1 MVYLFL
7 ADGFETVEA
16 LTVVDMLRRA
26 GIDCQTVSIQQT
38 REVTSAQ
45 KICVQADV
53 MLSDMKDSEALMYVL
68 PGGIPGTPNLRA
80 NDTVMGL
87 IKRQYEA
94 GKFVAAICAAPG
106 IFSELGFLKGRK
118 AICYPSFEEQ
128 LEREGAVL
136 VREGAVRDANV
147 ITGRGMGT
155 AIDFGAAIITVL
167 VGEETARK
175 IMDSVCYQGHD
186 L

>member
-53 MLSDMKDSEALMYVL
+53 MLHDMKDCDADMYVL

-80 NDTVMGL
+80 NETVMEL
-87 IKRQYEA
+87 LKKQYKA
-94 GKFVAAICAAPG
+94 DKFVAAICAAPG
-106 IFSELGFLKGRK
+106 IFSEIGFLKGRK

-128 LEREGAVL
+128 LEKEGAVL
-136 VREGAVRDANV
+136 VREGAVRDAHV

-155 AIDFGAAIITVL
+155 AIDFGAAIITAL
-167 VGEETARK
+167 AGEEAAQRV
-175 IMDSVCYQGHD
+175 MDSVCYRK